1 MMNGIIQLNPR
12 LQLAASMVRRGTKL
26 ADIGTDHGYLPIAL
40 LQQNAVS
47 TAIGADLREGPLSHA
62 SKNAVQYGV
71 ADRISLRCC
80 NGLTG
85 IRPEEADD
93 IVIAGMG
100 GELIVSILR
109 AAAWVKN
116 PAKQLILQPMTS
128 SEELRRYL
136 RREGFFIEQEEAVED
151 AGRVYTVIR
160 AVYAPERTQETFP
173 GFDYIGALD
182 MTSDAAQEFAF
193 RQLRHLVK
201 KLYGQQITCRPEAV
215 HTVEMIR
222 GIEERAGKGS
232 VIFVGDIYDAIHEM
246 APFDTAMDFDNVG
259 LLVGHRDQVVSTALL
274 ALDITPEVLQEAYAN
289 NAQLVISHHPVIFDP
304 LKQLTYNHPAYML
317 AAMHLSA
324 ICAHTNLD
332 MAAEGVNAVLARKLG
347 LVNVTG
353 IEKYGDC
360 DEALMGELQTDMAPE
375 GFAAYVRD
383 CLDCGSVQLV
393 NGGKTVRKVALCGG
407 AGGSLLGSALRA
419 GADAFVTGEAKHNQ
433 MLDAKAA
440 GLTLVAAG
448 HHHTEQP
455 VMENLQKILAQK
467 FPQVEFL
474 LSECGTAPSVS
485 L

>member
-1 MMNGIIQLNPR
+1 
-12 LQLAASMVRRGTKL
+12 
-26 ADIGTDHGYLPIAL
+26 
-40 LQQNAVS
+40 
-47 TAIGADLREGPLSHA
+47 
-62 SKNAVQYGV
+62 
-71 ADRISLRCC
+71 
-80 NGLTG
+80 
-85 IRPEEADD
+85 
-93 IVIAGMG
+93 
-100 GELIVSILR
+100 
-109 AAAWVKN
+109 
-116 PAKQLILQPMTS
+116 
-128 SEELRRYL
+128 
-136 RREGFFIEQEEAVED
+136 
-151 AGRVYTVIR
+151 
-160 AVYAPERTQETFP
+160 
-173 GFDYIGALD
+173 
-182 MTSDAAQEFAF
+182 
-193 RQLRHLVK
+193 
-201 KLYGQQITCRPEAV
+201 
-215 HTVEMIR
+215 
-222 GIEERAGKGS
+222 
-232 VIFVGDIYDAIHEM
+232 
-246 APFDTAMDFDNVG
+246 MDFDNVG

-407 AGGSLLGSALRA
+407 AGGSLLSSALRA